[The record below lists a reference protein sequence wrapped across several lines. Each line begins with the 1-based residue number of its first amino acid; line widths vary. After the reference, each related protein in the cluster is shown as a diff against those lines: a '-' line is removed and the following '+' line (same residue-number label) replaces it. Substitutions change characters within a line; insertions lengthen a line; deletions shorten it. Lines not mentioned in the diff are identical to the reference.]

1 MDKAGWRRRARED
14 IPPDP
19 VDPAPFVEALARF
32 LLTAPPGWIVTYR
45 ALAHE
50 VDVSGLEARP
60 GVGPF
65 ALTRTPA
72 AGRELTVHAVGG
84 EVERHRWG
92 FDQPTPASPRVPLG
106 SVAVVLVPGLAFDR
120 RGNRLGHGGGF
131 YDRLLAKVPGT
142 AWRVGVARSE
152 MVVDRLPV
160 EGHDVPMTHLAT
172 EAGVVRCPDPL
183 EAG

>member
-1 MDKAGWRRRARED
+1 MDKAGWRRRARESV
-14 IPPDP
+14 PPDR

-32 LLTAPPGWIVTYR
+32 LLTAGPGWIVTYR

-50 VDVSGLEARP
+50 VDISGLEDRP

-72 AGRELTVHAVGG
+72 TGSDLTVHPVGG
-84 EVERHRWG
+84 AVERHRWG
-92 FDQPTPASPRVPLG
+92 FEQPTAAPPPVPLG
-106 SVAVVLVPGLAFDR
+106 LVAVVLVPGLAFDR

-131 YDRLLAKVPGT
+131 YDRLLAKLPAT
-142 AWRVGVARSE
+142 TWRVGVTPSE

-160 EGHDVPMTHLAT
+160 EGHDVAMTHLAT

-183 EAG
+183 DAG

>member
-1 MDKAGWRRRARED
+1 MDKAGGRRRARQK
-14 IPPDP
+14 IPPHP
-19 VDPAPFVEALARF
+19 VDPAPVVEALARV
-32 LLTAPPGWIVTYR
+32 LSTAEPGWIVTYR

-50 VDVSGLEARP
+50 VDVSALEARP
-60 GVGPF
+60 GLGPF

-72 AGRELTVHAVGG
+72 TGSELTLHPAGG

-92 FDQPTPASPRVPLG
+92 FEQPTAAAPQVPLG
-106 SVAVVLVPGLAFDR
+106 LVAVVLVPGLAFDR

-131 YDRLLAKVPGT
+131 YDRLLARVPAT

-152 MVVDRLPV
+152 TIVDLLPV
-160 EGHDVPMTHLAT
+160 EDHDVPMTHLAT

-183 EAG
+183 EER